1 MKNTREGGINEN
13 ETNDEQNTVAEG
25 HLMEQGNLQQVS
37 ESLKQVSVFLSIIED
52 KIITTIKKEQ

>member
-13 ETNDEQNTVAEG
+13 ETKDEQNKVVEG

-37 ESLKQVSVFLSIIED
+37 EKSQQVSVF
-52 KIITTIKKEQ
+52 